1 MTDQTIILND
11 NAAKNKAEQMLK
23 NKLAHNAKAMHIAG
37 VPDHKPTKII
47 IAVYSAVLI
56 GICAWCAISTVFG
69 S

>member
-1 MTDQTIILND
+1 
-11 NAAKNKAEQMLK
+11 MLK

-56 GICAWCAISTVFG
+56 GVCAWCAISTVFG